1 MTSKKSNY
9 VLGINAY
16 HGDSAACLLENGHV
30 IAAVEE
36 ERFNRIKHWA
46 GFPVKSIKYCLEY
59 AGITLNDLESVAIN
73 HNPKVRILEKIK
85 YSFSNY
91 SQFSLALERISLLKK
106 KNRIIDDFIANFP
119 YVPSNLNIKFIEHH
133 KAHIASTFY
142 ASSFEESVCL
152 SIDGF
157 GDFASASWGVGRN
170 ESILIERDILFP
182 HSLGIFYQAIT
193 QFLGFPKYGDEYK
206 VMGLA
211 SYGNP
216 IFIEEM
222 KKIVFLRSDGE
233 YRLNTNFFLHTKERV
248 AYSWNNCEPS
258 VGRVYSDLLIN
269 LLGKPREN
277 EETITQIHK
286 DIAASCQKMYE
297 LALFNLLNH
306 LYDKYKITNL
316 CLAGGCAMNSVAN
329 GRIYS
334 NTNFKKIYVQAAGG
348 DAGGALGA
356 AYSALKIQFLKN
368 KATEMSHA
376 YWGPAYDE
384 DCIRNVINT
393 NIASLN
399 SANCSVALYEEVEIL
414 NRVAKLISN
423 GQVVGWFQNR
433 MEWGARALGNRS
445 ILGDPRR
452 SDMKDILNSK
462 IKRRESFR
470 PFAPSVLY
478 DKSSDWFEIFDD
490 VPFMGQVANV
500 WEDKRAL
507 IPAVTHVN
515 GTGRLQTVSPNTNL
529 KFYKL
534 IECFEQITSV
544 PIILNTSFNENEPI
558 VCTPDQ
564 AMACFLRTNMDVLVM
579 GNYLIARTSI

>member
-1 MTSKKSNY
+1 MPIKKSNY

-16 HGDSAACLLENGHV
+16 HGDSAACLIENGRI

-36 ERFNRIKHWA
+36 ERFNRVKHWA
-46 GFPVKSIKYCLEY
+46 GFPVESIKYCIEY
-59 AGITLNDLESVAIN
+59 AGITLNDIESVAIN
-73 HNPKVRILEKIK
+73 HNPKARLFKKIK
-85 YSFSNY
+85 YSFASYSN
-91 SQFSLALERISLLKK
+91 FRLALERFSISKK
-106 KNRIIDDFIANFP
+106 KTRIIDDFIKHFP
-119 YVPSNLNIKFIEHH
+119 YISSDLNIKYIEHH
-133 KAHIASTFY
+133 EAHIASTFY
-142 ASSFEESVCL
+142 ASNFEESVCL

-157 GDFASASWGVGRN
+157 GDFASASWGVGRK
-170 ESILIERDILFP
+170 ESIILDGDILFP

-216 IFIEEM
+216 VFMDEM
-222 KKIVFLRSDGE
+222 NKIVLLRPDGE
-233 YRLNTNFFLHTKERV
+233 YRLDTKYFLHTKEKV
-248 AYSWNNCEPS
+248 AYKWSNCEPS
-258 VGRVYSDLLIN
+258 VGKLYSDQLVT
-269 LLGKPREN
+269 LLGSPRAKD
-277 EETITQIHK
+277 ETLTQMHK

-297 LALFNLLNH
+297 LALFNLLNY
-306 LYDKYKITNL
+306 LQDKYKLENL

-356 AYSALKIQFLKN
+356 AFSGLQAQFLKN
-368 KATEMSHA
+368 SATQMPHA
-376 YWGPAYDE
+376 YWGPGYDE
-384 DCIRNVINT
+384 EYVKKLIDK
-393 NIASLN
+393 NISTLN
-399 SANCSVALYEEVEIL
+399 SSGCKVTLFDDEEIL
-414 NRVAKLISN
+414 IRVAELICN

-452 SDMKDILNSK
+452 EDMKDILNSK

-470 PFAPSVLY
+470 PFAPSILQ
-478 DKSSDWFEIFDD
+478 DKSSEWFEIYDE
-490 VPFMGQVANV
+490 VPFMGQVAKIR
-500 WEDKRAL
+500 EAKRDL
-507 IPAVTHVN
+507 IPAVTHVD
-515 GTGRLQTVSPNTNL
+515 GTGRLQTVSPSTNP

-534 IECFEQITSV
+534 IKRFEEITGV

-558 VCTPDQ
+558 VCTPEE
-564 AMACFLRTNMDVLVM
+564 AMSCFLRTNMDVLVM
-579 GNYLIARTSI
+579 GNYLISRA